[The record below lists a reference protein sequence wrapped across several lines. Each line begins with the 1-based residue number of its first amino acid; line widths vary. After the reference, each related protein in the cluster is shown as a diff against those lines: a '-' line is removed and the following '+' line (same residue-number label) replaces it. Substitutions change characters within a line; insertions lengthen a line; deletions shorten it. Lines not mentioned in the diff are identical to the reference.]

1 MVPSKVGRDAVNGPG
16 LHNLLRRVG
25 RLVLAVDV
33 AAGVMTG
40 LALITAAV
48 VLCLLLDAALSLP
61 AGGLLT
67 LDTMLAVVACA
78 SLCLIGRGVVRN
90 RYDPRR
96 VAVMIERRLDV
107 ADSRLINA
115 VDLCDRPTAGASE
128 QLQSMAVRL
137 GEELAATVRPWSLVD
152 RSRLKR
158 AGLLACLAVL
168 PAVLFYLSAPGVFC
182 AVIPRLMQPRADL
195 PPFTRVRFDVRI
207 EPAKVM
213 FGRRAA
219 IRATLSGGSVPDA
232 ADVVFVDGKRRS
244 APLPMK
250 PQSGEASS
258 FVLEL
263 PRAVRSQSFYVDT
276 PAGRSGRYELVVHQT
291 PLFEHVRVEYEYPT
305 YTGLPPVERALGA
318 DGIVAPTGTTV
329 TITVTSNVPL
339 ERGDLTVP
347 AGEVE
352 LKVDE
357 SEPRCVAG
365 SFKLTADGEYE
376 MSLVG
381 SDGSAADHT
390 LRGSVGCIPD
400 EPPDV
405 YFTEPAPRV
414 VAAEGSAVEV
424 GLVAADDVA
433 VEHVVLRRSVNEGE
447 ASPLSLAVVGSGTT
461 RATGVCAFD
470 LEAMG
475 VRDGD
480 VITYLAKAYDNRP
493 GGGQS
498 ADTPAY
504 TIEVVSNERYAEHLR
519 AAEQAASDLV
529 ELRQRLASLRQARL
543 SRVDEMARLRQ
554 QESTDERRR
563 RLEQMESELAEADG
577 EAAELASEI
586 SRLAERGPARA
597 YDEAPVTPVAAANW
611 VEVFSGGGRGPES
624 TVAGLG
630 DVPIRWRGLA
640 AAYFKRLAE
649 DAEQTR

>member
-1 MVPSKVGRDAVNGPG
+1 MNGPG

-195 PPFTRVRFDVRI
+195 PPFTRVRFDVRV

-291 PLFEHVRVEYEYPT
+291 AERLDDIGVSPADVLEHPDEGVAFAEVASLAPAGLDVEDP
-305 YTGLPPVERALGA
+305 A
-318 DGIVAPTGTTV
+318 DLRRQRRTRRTREDPQVVMI
-329 TITVTSNVPL
+329 L
-339 ERGDLTVP
+339 RGDP
-347 AGEVE
+347 GQP
-352 LKVDE
+352 VDLLAM
-357 SEPRCVAG
+357 R
-365 SFKLTADGEYE
+365 
-376 MSLVG
+376 
-381 SDGSAADHT
+381 SAP
-390 LRGSVGCIPD
+390 C
-400 EPPDV
+400 
-405 YFTEPAPRV
+405 F
-414 VAAEGSAVEV
+414 
-424 GLVAADDVA
+424 
-433 VEHVVLRRSVNEGE
+433 
-447 ASPLSLAVVGSGTT
+447 
-461 RATGVCAFD
+461 
-470 LEAMG
+470 
-475 VRDGD
+475 
-480 VITYLAKAYDNRP
+480 
-493 GGGQS
+493 
-498 ADTPAY
+498 
-504 TIEVVSNERYAEHLR
+504 
-519 AAEQAASDLV
+519 
-529 ELRQRLASLRQARL
+529 
-543 SRVDEMARLRQ
+543 
-554 QESTDERRR
+554 R
-563 RLEQMESELAEADG
+563 RLCDA
-577 EAAELASEI
+577 
-586 SRLAERGPARA
+586 
-597 YDEAPVTPVAAANW
+597 
-611 VEVFSGGGRGPES
+611 GRGLS
-624 TVAGLG
+624 
-630 DVPIRWRGLA
+630 I
-640 AAYFKRLAE
+640 
-649 DAEQTR
+649 